1 MHCHVPRWSGS
12 WYAQTTSERFCS
24 DAIYRLLYT
33 RESMRNRKSTSLIH
47 WSPGLERGLEEIV
60 ALYRAQLDLPLA
72 GS

>member
-1 MHCHVPRWSGS
+1 MHCHVPL
-12 WYAQTTSERFCS
+12 
-24 DAIYRLLYT
+24 YRLLYT
-33 RESMRNRKSTSLIH
+33 RESLRNRKSTSLIH